1 MLSSSRFCEWNGHRP
16 ARTVVGVLTTNECDR
31 ETCKDFSQTE
41 TKSEN
46 QVCGWHFGVVGR
58 GQEDKKVQTTKKCCC
73 LVDRR
78 WQTGEWNNNNNRSVI
93 FFSRGGGVRL
103 AGRLDGN
110 WLGHWVLVSFLTP
123 SSLGSSPSFSFF
135 PTFWPPG
142 GGCWPRTHTVQKKKN
157 KNIWIQVGP
166 HTQTAVTFLLLP
178 GFFLF
183 CFPTSTLFHSILF
196 GCASRES
203 GKRAKKLH
211 SWITL
216 AVIDSKQSPII
227 KIERMNKKYIESSI
241 EMRFHSIDHVVKERE
256 RERERKG
263 KLVARLTVNW
273 TRPLEEKKNP

>member
-46 QVCGWHFGVVGR
+46 KVCGWHFGVVGR
-58 GQEDKKVQTTKKCCC
+58 GQEDKKVQTTKKLCC

-183 CFPTSTLFHSILF
+183 CFSNVYSLSFNIVRL
-196 GCASRES
+196 CESREREKS
-203 GKRAKKLH
+203 KKIAFVNH
-211 SWITL
+211 AGGHRQQTIANYKNW
-216 AVIDSKQSPII
+216 KN
-227 KIERMNKKYIESSI
+227 ENKKYIESSI
-241 EMRFHSIDHVVKERE
+241 EIRFHSIDHVVKERE
-256 RERERKG
+256 RERER
-263 KLVARLTVNW
+263 
-273 TRPLEEKKNP
+273 EKENSSPVSR

>member
-46 QVCGWHFGVVGR
+46 KVCGWHFGVVGR

-227 KIERMNKKYIESSI
+227 KIERMKIKNISNLPLKWDFIQSI
-241 EMRFHSIDHVVKERE
+241 MSWRKERE
-256 RERERKG
+256 REREKENSSPVSR
-263 KLVARLTVNW
+263 
-273 TRPLEEKKNP
+273 